1 MLCFTQNWTIIQTKE
16 WFSWKNKFCPV
27 KFLTFKATKTC
38 CKMTLWWFMH
48 YCRVGVRWDL
58 HDTVL
63 GDSRAEALWVGSATK
78 MCFLSSVQFLCRTKM
93 CTIEDFTLCRGA
105 LGGCEHHNRF
115 ILWQPRTQGY
125 TVCERWEN
133 IDCAPHLVSEL
144 RKTIHCTRTLT
155 KLFYLCASFFNDRNT
170 LTLCMS
176 NSG

>member
-1 MLCFTQNWTIIQTKE
+1 MEFDDSLARICIRILYVWQLGVLIDSVVHLVVGFDWNIWKDIEWCMLMPQFELDALFHSELDYNP
-16 WFSWKNKFCPV
+16 NKGMIFLEKQVLSC
-27 KFLTFKATKTC
+27 FLTFKATKTC

-115 ILWQPRTQGY
+115 IHFVT
-125 TVCERWEN
+125 
-133 IDCAPHLVSEL
+133 A
-144 RKTIHCTRTLT
+144 
-155 KLFYLCASFFNDRNT
+155 
-170 LTLCMS
+170 
-176 NSG
+176 